1 LKLIKEGIKKMKKQR
16 YLAAL
21 LRQKPNW
28 ILLSAKNPN
37 HYMTKT
43 HVLLH
48 YIALR
53 KMGEI

>member
-1 LKLIKEGIKKMKKQR
+1 MKKQR

-21 LRQKPNW
+21 LRQKPDW

-53 KMGEI
+53 KIGEKHV